1 MQLSACLVISAYST
15 FLSMGLC
22 FIGWLIVRY
31 DLRVARIPA
40 AEIEA
45 TAREAMKAFGPS
57 ALDRVQDR
65 EVIAWQ
71 NRDFGA
77 QSHWSRIEHAI
88 ARAMR
93 K

>member
-1 MQLSACLVISAYST
+1 MQLSAYLIISAYST
-15 FLSMGLC
+15 FLSTGLC

-31 DLRVARIPA
+31 DLRVARIPS

-45 TAREAMKAFGPS
+45 SARQALKVFGPS

-65 EVIAWQ
+65 EVAAWQ
-71 NRDFGA
+71 DGDFRA
-77 QSHWSRIEHAI
+77 QSYWARIEHAV
-88 ARAMR
+88 ARAGR